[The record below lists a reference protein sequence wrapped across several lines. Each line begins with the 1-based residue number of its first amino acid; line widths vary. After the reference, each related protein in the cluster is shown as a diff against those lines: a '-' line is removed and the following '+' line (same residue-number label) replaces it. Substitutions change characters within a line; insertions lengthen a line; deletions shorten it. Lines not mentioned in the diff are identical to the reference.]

1 MNVYDII
8 SEDKIINEAPTSG
21 VGNAIK
27 GAVGKLPGAERIAGN
42 AEMGKEANALYKT
55 LKKWQGINGKN
66 DKNMTDQDFGAFMK
80 QNKLSAGGITLPAGT
95 LDKKTVM
102 DVLKQAAK
110 NKLTGGNAA
119 AAPDKQPAGKAKIEP
134 TVGNSVLDKMQAK
147 TGKKGTAKKTPGAKA
162 PATGNAA
169 GTKAPP
175 VGKPAKI
182 DPKLQATI
190 DSLSVKQRKELAGML

>member
-66 DKNMTDQDFGAFMK
+66 DKTMTDQDFGAFMK
-80 QNKLSAGGITLPAGT
+80 QNKLSAGGMTLPAGT

-119 AAPDKQPAGKAKIEP
+119 ATPDKQPAGKDKTEP

-147 TGKKGTAKKTPGAKA
+147 TAKKTPGAKA